1 MKTASSLHQT
11 TAYMDM
17 LPSLAII
24 SEIAHQYICSP
35 RTNAHTNSN
44 TMATRRTNK
53 NLGFNPL
60 PIDHHFARCDRG
72 RPQSIQYRS
81 NRIAHPG
88 NSCHIEL
95 HIYIYIYMLSKSL
108 GMEIWKRILWEYK
121 CVCLCVGYRNTTR
134 RSVVLYS
141 NILPAFGERVICMV
155 ARSRSNRCIYITKCR
170 DDNRFPFCDSHPS
183 RCGIARE
190 RLGVAT
196 NRIRTSMSDGRE
208 ERNRFHSIIS
218 QWPSPESRREPRAAH
233 IDAIKRPQTEFTI
246 SLLARHGVIPPR
258 PMVLSLLQYLA
269 LAASQCGNK
278 TIKNAVKRFRIIC
291 TWTRRLRTLCARLR
305 YGRVS
310 LPYLATVIWFM
321 IKRRKINVRAA
332 LQLKF
337 RTVPKRAIGRT
348 HTTIGDALMGSFT
361 PWTYKEIAHPW
372 RSTTC
377 DRLITHLYIY
387 KSVITITP

>member
-1 MKTASSLHQT
+1 
-11 TAYMDM
+11 M

-95 HIYIYIYMLSKSL
+95 HICIYICSANRL
-108 GMEIWKRILWEYK
+108 GWKYENVYYGNISVYVYAL
-121 CVCLCVGYRNTTR
+121 LYRNTTR

-196 NRIRTSMSDGRE
+196 NRIRTSMSDGR
-208 ERNRFHSIIS
+208 RAQSFSFYHIAMT
-218 QWPSPESRREPRAAH
+218 ESRREPRAAH

-361 PWTYKEIAHPW
+361 P
-372 RSTTC
+372 
-377 DRLITHLYIY
+377 
-387 KSVITITP
+387 